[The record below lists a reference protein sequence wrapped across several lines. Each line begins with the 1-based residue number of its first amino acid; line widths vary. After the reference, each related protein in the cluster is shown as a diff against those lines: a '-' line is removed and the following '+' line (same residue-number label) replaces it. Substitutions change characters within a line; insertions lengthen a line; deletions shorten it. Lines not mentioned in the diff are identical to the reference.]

1 MGGGSEEMG
10 RGKKTGRE
18 RRRGG
23 EEDEAVGDTVLRSPA
38 LNLKNFLLFSS
49 AATGGHRILSCD
61 PARENIR

>member
-23 EEDEAVGDTVLRSPA
+23 RERWWGWEIVLRSPA
-38 LNLKNFLLFSS
+38 YLKNLLLFSS
-49 AATGGHRILSCD
+49 AATGGHRILSYWLIFT
-61 PARENIR
+61 E